1 MLNQRLAAAR
11 KVADELL
18 PAEADL
24 DNAILHASRLAIAV
38 IEGRRSAKLPL
49 NTGQEG
55 LAFMSRAAAKLI
67 EARGDIMAAHV
78 ALRETQHE
86 IGLRTV
92 SFGDIH
98 ESPDKNVAELTPDA
112 ANVA

>member
-38 IEGRRSAKLPL
+38 IEGRKTAKLPL
-49 NTGQEG
+49 DTGQEG
-55 LAFMSRAAAKLI
+55 LALMARAASKLVD
-67 EARGDIMAAHV
+67 ARGDIIAAHV
-78 ALRETQHE
+78 ALRDTKDG
-86 IGLRTV
+86 IGLRAV

-98 ESPDKNVAELTPDA
+98 ESPENRAQLSRDA
-112 ANVA
+112 ANAA

>member
-38 IEGRRSAKLPL
+38 IEGRREAKLPL
-49 NTGQEG
+49 NVGQEG
-55 LAFMSRAAAKLI
+55 LALVSRAVD
-67 EARGDIMAAHV
+67 ARRSS
-78 ALRETQHE
+78 LR
-86 IGLRTV
+86 
-92 SFGDIH
+92 S
-98 ESPDKNVAELTPDA
+98 S
-112 ANVA
+112 